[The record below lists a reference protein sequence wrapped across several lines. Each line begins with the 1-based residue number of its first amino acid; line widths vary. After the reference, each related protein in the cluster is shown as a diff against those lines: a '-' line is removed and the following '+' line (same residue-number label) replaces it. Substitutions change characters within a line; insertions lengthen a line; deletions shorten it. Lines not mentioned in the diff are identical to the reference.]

1 MDATLAARLSR
12 LSTPHLTDACL
23 RMRVPVRCAPAGL
36 RSITPG
42 MRCAGRARPARHVGS
57 VDIFLEALETA
68 TPGEVLV
75 VDNGGRLDEACV
87 GDLVTLEVK
96 MVGLAGI
103 VIWGL
108 HRDTSELVEIG
119 LPFFSLGA
127 VSTGP
132 LRLDRRP
139 PDSLDRVAVGA
150 CIVSPDDVVI
160 ADADGV
166 IFVSSDRLAEVIDA
180 ADKVRATERRQ
191 ADEMRRGR
199 SLRELT
205 SFKQYLARRAVDPDY
220 GFREH
225 LRSVGGAVEE

>member
-1 MDATLAARLSR
+1 MNATLAERLSH

-23 RMRVPVRCAPAGL
+23 RTRVPIRCAPAGL
-36 RSITPG
+36 RPLTPG

-57 VDIFLEALETA
+57 VDIFLEALEAA

-87 GDLVTLEVK
+87 GDLVALEVK
-96 MVGLAGI
+96 MARLAGI
-103 VIWGL
+103 VVWGL
-108 HRDTSELVEIG
+108 HRDTTELVDIG

-139 PDSLDRVAVGA
+139 PDSLDRAAMGA

-160 ADADGV
+160 GDADGV
-166 IFVSSDRLAEVIDA
+166 IFVSSDRLAEVMDA
-180 ADKVRATERRQ
+180 AEMVRATEQRQ

-199 SLRELT
+199 CLRDLV
-205 SFKQYLARRAVDPDY
+205 SFKQYLARRALDTDY

-225 LRSVGGAVEE
+225 LRSIGGAVEE

>member
-1 MDATLAARLSR
+1 MNATLAERLSH
-12 LSTPHLTDACL
+12 LSTPHVTDGCL
-23 RMRVPVRCAPAGL
+23 RTRVPVRCAPAGL
-36 RSITPG
+36 RPITAA
-42 MRCAGRARPARHVGS
+42 MRCAGQARPARHVGS

-68 TPGEVLV
+68 APGEVLV
-75 VDNGGRLDEACV
+75 VDNAGRLDEACV

-96 MVGLAGI
+96 TAGLAGI

-108 HRDTSELVEIG
+108 HRDTTELVEIG
-119 LPFFSLGA
+119 LPVFSLGA

-139 PDSLDRVAVGA
+139 PDSLDRGVVGA
-150 CIVSPDDVVI
+150 CIVTADDVVI

-166 IFVSSDRLAEVIDA
+166 VFVSSDRLAEVIEA
-180 ADKVRATERRQ
+180 AEMVRATERRQ

-205 SFKQYLARRAVDPDY
+205 SFRQYLARRAVDRDY

-225 LRSVGGAVEE
+225 LRSIGGAVEE